1 MLDEAMNLW
10 QRLRASYWKSEKRRD
25 EIAVEKALLEHEQQE
40 RESADTRTSIPA
52 MRNNTDWSGWAG
64 PGL

>member
-1 MLDEAMNLW
+1 MNLW
-10 QRLRASYWKSEKRRD
+10 QRLRVSYRKSEGRRD
-25 EIAVEKALLEHEQQE
+25 EIAVERALLEHEQQE
-40 RESADTRTSIPA
+40 RENADMRTPIPP

>member
-1 MLDEAMNLW
+1 MNLW
-10 QRLRASYWKSEKRRD
+10 QRLRASYGKSEKRRD

-40 RESADTRTSIPA
+40 RQNAGTRTPIPA
-52 MRNNTDWSGWAG
+52 MRNNTDWSGSSG